1 MIGRP
6 QRSFV
11 QSQQAVRCNVPN
23 YGSSTWVP
31 MHEDQHTLS
40 YCCTFEDA
48 VLGELVAASDDNPP
62 AHSVVTRKRYFRR
75 RRVRLSARLRLPPEL
90 RLLSRFA
97 FAATCCRY
105 RRTISSLEAPA
116 IRRALA
122 SKAASIFSLTISL
135 ASRRAL
141 LPPRI
146 SFIIRSAT
154 TPFASTASII
164 KDLNIRRPLTC
175 L

>member
-1 MIGRP
+1 
-6 QRSFV
+6 
-11 QSQQAVRCNVPN
+11 
-23 YGSSTWVP
+23 
-31 MHEDQHTLS
+31 LS
-40 YCCTFEDA
+40 
-48 VLGELVAASDDNPP
+48 
-62 AHSVVTRKRYFRR
+62 
-75 RRVRLSARLRLPPEL
+75 
-90 RLLSRFA
+90 LLSRFA

-146 SFIIRSAT
+146 SFCFDRQHHQGIEHP
-154 TPFASTASII
+154 TPSNLLVTKVFRLA
-164 KDLNIRRPLTC
+164 
-175 L
+175 